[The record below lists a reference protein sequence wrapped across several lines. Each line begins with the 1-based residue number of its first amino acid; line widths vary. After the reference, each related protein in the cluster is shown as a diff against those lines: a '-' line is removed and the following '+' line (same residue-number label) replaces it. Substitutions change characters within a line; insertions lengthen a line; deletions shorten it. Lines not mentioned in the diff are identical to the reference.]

1 MKLNVIITTYNRP
14 QKVKE
19 LITMLLSQLS
29 FESKIIV
36 VDSSND
42 YNNEIANIQNVLYI
56 KSSHKN
62 QPYQR
67 YLGYKLS
74 KAEWLLFLDDDMEP
88 LQNMF
93 DVLKRYISKM
103 SNKGFFAI
111 NNIDKDNNTFVLTQR
126 KSIFSNFKF
135 RLIRS
140 FFGYPI
146 LKEGE
151 YSYNGNKGIQPKN
164 GGNTNFGA
172 RAFLVKKDFIFSN
185 FNMQLFD
192 IFEKRFGMGED
203 TVITYTVSK
212 ETDMYFIPEILFIH
226 NDQSNSVYS
235 SNLINYYRNVV
246 FSRFYLSMDFIR
258 LNNFNYFIGKFYFL
272 WFVFWR
278 IISVLLNFL
287 FSFRMDILYKLKGY
301 LKGVLLLSHFN
312 YDIEMDINKYWIQEI
327 NSDIKV
333 YEQQKI
339 K

>member
-103 SNKGFFAI
+103 RSIGFFAI
-111 NNIDKDNNTFVLTQR
+111 NNIDKDNNTFVLSQD
-126 KSIFSNFKF
+126 KSIFSKYQFK
-135 RLIRS
+135 LIRS

-151 YSYNGNKGIQPKN
+151 YSFNGNKGIQPKS
-164 GGNTNFGA
+164 GGYTNFGA

-203 TVITYTVSK
+203 TAITYTVSK

-246 FSRFYLSMDFIR
+246 FSRFFLTMDYAR
-258 LNNFNYFIGKFYFL
+258 LNKKNYTLTKFYFFWYVL
-272 WFVFWR
+272 WRF
-278 IISVLLNFL
+278 ISVIFNLLIKQNKVYFFKLTGYFYGILLLNKYKFDKNLTINNYWNEHIL
-287 FSFRMDILYKLKGY
+287 FDIDKY
-301 LKGVLLLSHFN
+301 
-312 YDIEMDINKYWIQEI
+312 NK
-327 NSDIKV
+327 
-333 YEQQKI
+333 
-339 K
+339 